1 MVEYGINYSYWAQDW
16 ETDSEE
22 LRDRLRRA
30 SDIGFDFVEL
40 LSNPL
45 LDWSESERRAF
56 KQTAEDLDL
65 SLSFVNVLTP
75 EADISSPDPAIRER
89 GTDRWKASI
98 ELVDEM
104 DGPVLAGTVGQWN
117 PDFAVDLEEKAER
130 VDRAVDEWRDIA
142 PVAAEHDVTC
152 AVEVLNRFEQFMLNT
167 AAEARSFVDRVDSP
181 NLHILLDT
189 YHMNIEED
197 DMRAGIETAGD
208 RLAHLHVGEN
218 NRRPPRPDGHI
229 PWEEV
234 AAGLRAVDYDGPVL
248 MEPFVRPG
256 GDIARDIR
264 VWREFDTAKDLD
276 GAAADSLAYLREVM
290 GR

>member
-1 MVEYGINYSYWAQDW
+1 
-16 ETDSEE
+16 
-22 LRDRLRRA
+22 
-30 SDIGFDFVEL
+30 
-40 LSNPL
+40 
-45 LDWSESERRAF
+45 
-56 KQTAEDLDL
+56 
-65 SLSFVNVLTP
+65 
-75 EADISSPDPAIRER
+75 
-89 GTDRWKASI
+89 
-98 ELVDEM
+98 
-104 DGPVLAGTVGQWN
+104 
-117 PDFAVDLEEKAER
+117 
-130 VDRAVDEWRDIA
+130 
-142 PVAAEHDVTC
+142 
-152 AVEVLNRFEQFMLNT
+152 MLNT

>member
-16 ETDSEE
+16 ESDPEE

-45 LDWSESERRAF
+45 LEWSESDRQAF

-65 SLSFVNVLTP
+65 TLSFVNVLTP
-75 EADISSPDPAIRER
+75 ETDISSPDPVVRER
-89 GTDRWKASI
+89 GADQWKASI

-104 DGPVLAGTVGQWN
+104 DGLVLAGTVGQWN

-130 VDRAVDEWRDIA
+130 VDRAIDVWRDIA
-142 PVAAEHDVTC
+142 PAAEDHDITC
-152 AVEVLNRFEQFMLNT
+152 TVEVLNRFEQFMLNT
-167 AAEARSFVDRVDSP
+167 AAEARTFVDRVDSP
-181 NLHILLDT
+181 NLDILLDT

-218 NRRPPRPDGHI
+218 NRRPPHSEGHI

-248 MEPFVRPG
+248 MEPFVRPNG
-256 GDIARDIR
+256 TIARDIR
-264 VWREFDTAKDLD
+264 IWREFDTADDLD
-276 GAAADSLAYLREVM
+276 GAAAESLAFLREVM
-290 GR
+290 DR